1 MPWLAT
7 AVLLII
13 WEVACIVF
21 DVPEIILPR
30 ADARSSAVFVPRF
43 DILLA
48 VLLGHAVDDRDRL
61 PAGDRRRPAARAGD
75 RRLAASSI
83 RASIRC

>member
-13 WEVACIVF
+13 WEIACIVF
-21 DVPEIILPR
+21 EVPEIILPR
-30 ADARSSAVFVPRF
+30 PTKIFTVFVAPLRHP
-43 DILLA
+43 DG
-48 VLLGHAVDDRDRL
+48 VLLGHVVDDRDRL
-61 PAGDRRRPAARAGD
+61 PAGDRRRPAAGRGD

-83 RASIRC
+83 PASIRC